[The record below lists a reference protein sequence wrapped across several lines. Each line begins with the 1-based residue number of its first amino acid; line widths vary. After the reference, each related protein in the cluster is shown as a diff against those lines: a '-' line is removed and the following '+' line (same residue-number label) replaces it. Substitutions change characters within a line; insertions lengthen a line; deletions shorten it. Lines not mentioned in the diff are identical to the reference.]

1 VDDEYCIIHSM
12 SERKDGMEGGGLFR
26 RAYGIGETD
35 EETAPQQPNI
45 VLTPEER
52 RVFGQLFQAADV
64 EGTGVVT
71 GDVAVKFFEKSGLN
85 PRILGEVNIRRII
98 LSDLFANR

>member
-1 VDDEYCIIHSM
+1 M
-12 SERKDGMEGGGLFR
+12 S
-26 RAYGIGETD
+26 A
-35 EETAPQQPNI
+35 AAQPNI

-52 RVFGQLFQAADV
+52 RVFGQLFQQADV

-85 PRILGEVNIRRII
+85 PRILGEVLGRIHKAYLDFMLTGARFGELRIQKTRVSSSI
-98 LSDLFANR
+98 LDSA